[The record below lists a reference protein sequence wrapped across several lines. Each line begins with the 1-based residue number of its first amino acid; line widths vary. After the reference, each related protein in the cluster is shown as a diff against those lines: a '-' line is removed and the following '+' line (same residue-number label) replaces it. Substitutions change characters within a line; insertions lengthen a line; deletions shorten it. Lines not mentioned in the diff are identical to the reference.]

1 MLRGSRRIALL
12 LGLLVSALLAG
23 PVRPALAQ
31 PTRQVSAKDRQM
43 ASDMVNRAIAMAQA
57 GDHDAAIAL
66 YNDAYR
72 IAPDSLMLS
81 NIGAQYQALH
91 QWKEAFVYFCR
102 YLKED
107 PSGRNA
113 PFATSQAKNVLRKL
127 GKKKINS
134 KDPCATPLDD
144 DDASPTPDKADDD
157 TDPDAGPRP
166 IKPTS
171 PRPQKAPADELA
183 LNGAASGNPASGNP
197 ANGNPV
203 LMYTGLAAGIAGIAT
218 GGLGIYYGIQGKSI
232 SDQINSHPKDQPWGD
247 DIRAKQSE
255 GEHDNRLQA
264 GFLITSGVL
273 VATGVVLYVIGRP
286 DATEHAT
293 DKTVRVAPTG
303 NGVVVFGRF

>member
-1 MLRGSRRIALL
+1 MLSGSRRIAVLL
-12 LGLLVSALLAG
+12 ASVLLAG
-23 PVRPALAQ
+23 PVRPTLAQ
-31 PTRQVSAKDRQM
+31 PTRQISAKDRQT
-43 ASDMVNRAIAMAQA
+43 AGDLVNRAIAMAEA

-91 QWKEAFVYFCR
+91 QWKEAFDYFCR

-113 PFATSQAKNVLRKL
+113 PYATSQAKVVLKKL

-144 DDASPTPDKADDD
+144 DDPPPTPVQSTPVQSTED
-157 TDPDAGPRP
+157 TDPDAGPGP
-166 IKPTS
+166 VKSTP
-171 PRPQKAPADELA
+171 PRPPKPPVDEPAPKAA
-183 LNGAASGNPASGNP
+183 
-197 ANGNPV
+197 ANGNPM
-203 LMYTGLAAGIAGIAT
+203 LMYTGLAAGIGGIAA
-218 GGLGIYYGIQGKSI
+218 GGIGVYYGIQGKSI
-232 SDQINSHPKDQPWGD
+232 SDQINSHPKDQPWGN
-247 DIRAKQSE
+247 DIRDKQAE
-255 GEHDNRLQA
+255 GERDNRLQA
-264 GFLITSGVL
+264 GFLIASGVL

-293 DKTVRVAPTG
+293 DKVVRVAPTG

>member
-1 MLRGSRRIALL
+1 MLSGSRRIAVLL
-12 LGLLVSALLAG
+12 ASALLAG

-31 PTRQVSAKDRQM
+31 PTRQISAKDRQM
-43 ASDMVNRAIAMAQA
+43 AGDLVNRAIAMSEA

-81 NIGAQYQALH
+81 NIGAQYQLLH
-91 QWKEAFVYFCR
+91 QWKEAFEYFCR

-113 PFATSQAKNVLRKL
+113 PYATSQAKVVLRKL

-134 KDPCATPLDD
+134 KDPCATPLDED
-144 DDASPTPDKADDD
+144 DPPPTPATPVKSTDD
-157 TDPDAGPRP
+157 TDPDAGPSP
-166 IKPTS
+166 VKPTP
-171 PRPQKAPADELA
+171 PRPPKPPADEPA
-183 LNGAASGNPASGNP
+183 PKVATSGDPM
-197 ANGNPV
+197 
-203 LMYTGLAAGIAGIAT
+203 LMYGGLAAGIAGIAA
-218 GGLGIYYGIQGKSI
+218 GGIGVYYGIQGKSI
-232 SDQINSHPKDQPWGD
+232 SDQINSHPKDQPWGN
-247 DIRAKQSE
+247 DIRAKQAE
-255 GEHDNRLQA
+255 GERDNRLQA
-264 GFLITSGVL
+264 GFLIASGVL